1 MPDKKG
7 GARNTIS
14 RETILR
20 ALKKANYNVTAAAV
34 LLGKSR
40 TWIKDKISKDDQLR
54 ESFHDARELVLDDA
68 ESALHT
74 KLQSR

>member
-1 MPDKKG
+1 MADKKG

-14 RETILR
+14 RATILR
-20 ALKKANYNVTAAAV
+20 ALKKTNFNATAAAV
-34 LLGKSR
+34 VLGRSR
-40 TWIKDKISKDDQLR
+40 SWLKAKLAQDTQLR

>member
-20 ALKKANYNVTAAAV
+20 ALKKTNFNVTAAAV
-34 LLGKSR
+34 VLGKSR
-40 TWIKDKISKDDQLR
+40 SWLKAKLAKDTQLR

>member
-1 MPDKKG
+1 MADKKG
-7 GARNTIS
+7 GARSKIS
-14 RETILR
+14 TGTILR
-20 ALKKANYNVTAAAV
+20 ALKKADYNVTAAAV
-34 LLGKSR
+34 VLGRSR
-40 TWIKDKISKDDQLR
+40 TWLRDRLSKDDQLR